1 MGMEYLA
8 SSLPSSSGLNLGKWR
23 RLLSQQSQMTTS
35 MQCQWR
41 NTLRGAN
48 CSQLVSV
55 QSRAKKRFD
64 LLSLF
69 FTKKIQSF
77 LFLFG
82 FHFLSSFFSHSLL
95 FKRFFVVAF
104 GIARTIAERFV
115 AGDIVDTLLGIGF
128 GAPLFTTI
136 TEFFV
141 VKFAFTRQVSETS
154 EKKNS
159 KLYFIAQMTFKND
172 EPKSSKKC

>member
-1 MGMEYLA
+1 M
-8 SSLPSSSGLNLGKWR
+8 
-23 RLLSQQSQMTTS
+23 
-35 MQCQWR
+35 
-41 NTLRGAN
+41 
-48 CSQLVSV
+48 
-55 QSRAKKRFD
+55 
-64 LLSLF
+64 
-69 FTKKIQSF
+69 
-77 LFLFG
+77 
-82 FHFLSSFFSHSLL
+82 
-95 FKRFFVVAF
+95 VAF

-172 EPKSSKKC
+172 EPKSPKKNAKMILIGVTYFLLF